1 MKPILKKDIK
11 GGAFYAMYHGSSSS
25 VLQHLLVFKRLPL
38 NKLNRNTNSIHLN
51 HEMFR
56 LVYENGTDSLNKRM
70 FKYTGCSLSLFRE
83 NNKYFKLSKE
93 EVMSHIILEAI

>member
-25 VLQHLLVFKRLPL
+25 VFQHLIVFKRLPL
-38 NKLNRNTNSIHLN
+38 NKLNRNTSSTN

-56 LVYENGTDSLNKRM
+56 LVYEKGRDLNERV
-70 FKYTGCSLSLFRE
+70 FKYTGCDVSLFRE
-83 NNKYFKLSKE
+83 NNKYFRLSKE
-93 EVMSHIILEAI
+93 EVMNHIILDNI